1 MDKPLNPMDKQLI
14 AARFAKAR
22 NTYTREARVQQ
33 QVAEKM
39 MQLIKEPYTRFRRV
53 VEFGCGTGSY
63 SHLAT
68 GSSAA
73 ERLVPGNGGVRQG
86 TLRRHYR
93 AVRPR

>member
-1 MDKPLNPMDKQLI
+1 MDKQLI
-14 AARFAKAR
+14 ASRFAKAR

-63 SHLAT
+63 SRILPPHLAT
-68 GSSAA
+68 GNPAA
-73 ERLVPGNGGVRQG
+73 ERLVPGNGRVRQG

>member
-39 MQLIKEPYTRFRRV
+39 MQLNHTHV
-53 VEFGCGTGSY
+53 
-63 SHLAT
+63 
-68 GSSAA
+68 SA
-73 ERLVPGNGGVRQG
+73 VS
-86 TLRRHYR
+86 
-93 AVRPR
+93 